1 MLIDPGVSCL
11 SIRGSENS
19 RFSSGCKQ
27 LLPPWSLLKNG
38 KNRLLDA
45 RGSERAAKRAV
56 LSCWPM
62 TKLQTAYKLSRK
74 LTDEDLPSV
83 SRLTSI
89 YGIFLAR
96 IAPSLDELGIEFDA
110 ARLTLDELEAVLEQ
124 QGLPIVTPVAQ

>member
-1 MLIDPGVSCL
+1 
-11 SIRGSENS
+11 
-19 RFSSGCKQ
+19 
-27 LLPPWSLLKNG
+27 
-38 KNRLLDA
+38 
-45 RGSERAAKRAV
+45 
-56 LSCWPM
+56 M